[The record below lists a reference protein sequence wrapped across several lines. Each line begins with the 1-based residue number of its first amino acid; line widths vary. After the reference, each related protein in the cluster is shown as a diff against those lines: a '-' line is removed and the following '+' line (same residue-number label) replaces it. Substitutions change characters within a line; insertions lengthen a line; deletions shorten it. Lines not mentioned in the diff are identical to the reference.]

1 MSDPPDENPIQLA
14 GVSEVNGAGTMLF
27 RCGLLAT
34 VVYLPMNLLIY
45 MELKDIMFIAAR
57 R

>member
-1 MSDPPDENPIQLA
+1 VSDPPDENPIQLA